1 MEQIILPNEIEH
13 FLKFLK
19 EIKNASEHTIRNYQ
33 IDLDSFYQFIKEDH
47 VDKIA
52 IRRYL
57 AYLHDKGLKKR
68 SIARKVSTLKS
79 FFKFLVL
86 QKKITNNPLDEI
98 QTLKLDKPVPMSLS
112 YAEVEQFFNQPNVDE
127 FLGLRDRAMLELFY
141 SSGIR
146 VAELVSLDKDDID
159 LRRQLMR
166 VKGKG
171 KKERIVPVTATAIKW
186 IEKYLFHPQRSLD
199 GEKHKKEKD
208 PKPIFLN
215 RWGKRITTRSIDRI
229 FRDYLLQSGL
239 AQDITPHTIRHTIA
253 THWLENGMDL
263 KTIQEILGHSSLMTT
278 TIYTRV
284 STKLKKEVYDKAHP
298 LNNGKV

>member
-1 MEQIILPNEIEH
+1 MEN
-13 FLKFLK
+13 FLAFLK

-33 IDLDSFYQFIKEDH
+33 IDLVAFQEFMQEDS
-47 VDKIA
+47 VDKLG

-57 AYLHDKGLKKR
+57 ASLHEKGLKKR

-98 QTLKLDKPVPMSLS
+98 QTIKLDKPIPVSLS
-112 YAEVEQFFNQPNVDE
+112 YAEVEQFFNQPDTND
-127 FLGLRDRAMLELFY
+127 FLGLRDRTMLELFY

-159 LRRQLMR
+159 LKRKLMR

-171 KKERIVPVTATAIKW
+171 KKERIVPVTATAIAW
-186 IEKYLFHPQRSLD
+186 IEKYLFHPERIMN
-199 GEKHKKEKD
+199 GKKHKKERD
-208 PKPIFLN
+208 PRSLFLN
-215 RWGKRITTRSIDRI
+215 RWGNRITTRSIDRI
-229 FRDYLLQSGL
+229 FRAYLLQSGL

-278 TIYTRV
+278 TIYTKV
-284 STKLKKEVYDKAHP
+284 STRLKKEVYDKAHP
-298 LNNGKV
+298 LSKK